1 MIRESSIVI
10 EKQLTKLQLVPVVSL
25 PSVEAGL
32 HLAEILM
39 RCDLPVAEVT
49 LRTPCAVDGITAIK
63 KQYDDLL
70 VLAGTVLSPDQ
81 AASAHD
87 AGAECI
93 VIPGFHAEL
102 VEYCQGRSI
111 MVCPGTVTP
120 TEVLQCRNM
129 GIHTVKFFPAEVAGG
144 VGMLKAM
151 SAVFSDM
158 RFMPTGGIS
167 PDNVMK
173 YLRLDTVFCCGGSW
187 LAPEELMKNGQWSEI
202 EERIRRAVDLLMQ
215 QEDLIRQ

>member
-1 MIRESSIVI
+1 MSTKPI
-10 EKQLTKLQLVPVVSL
+10 EVETQLANLQLVPVVSL

-32 HLAEILM
+32 HLAEILI
-39 RCDLPVAEVT
+39 RCNLPVAEVT
-49 LRTPCAVDGITAIK
+49 LRTPCGIDGIAAMK
-63 KQYDDLL
+63 KQFTDLL

-102 VEYCQGRSI
+102 VEYCQIRNI
-111 MVCPGTVTP
+111 MVCPGTATP

-129 GIHTVKFFPAEVAGG
+129 GLHAVKFFPAEVAGG
-144 VGMLKAM
+144 IGMLKAM
-151 SAVFSDM
+151 AAVFNDM

-167 PDNVMK
+167 PANVVQ

-187 LAPEELMKNGQWSEI
+187 LAPEELMRNGRWKEI
-202 EERIRRAVDLLMQ
+202 EERIRRAVSLLMEQ
-215 QEDLIRQ
+215 KNIIRQ